1 MAKSGLGEPPKS
13 QPAPRNRAVRAL
25 SLPGRAKAELDRLLP
40 HPPAEVP
47 LPEVLARGKRARE
60 DFQVIFGNNL
70 RASRL
75 KCGLKQSEVAERTG
89 LTQQYLSLIEAGQQN
104 ITLKTMILLAEVV
117 DNDVADML
125 RKAVDLPPK
134 A

>member
-1 MAKSGLGEPPKS
+1 
-13 QPAPRNRAVRAL
+13 
-25 SLPGRAKAELDRLLP
+25 LPIGTKAELDRLLP
-40 HPPAEVP
+40 HPAADVP
-47 LPEVLARGKRARE
+47 LPEVLAKGERARE

-125 RKAVDLPPK
+125 RKAADLPPK

>member
-13 QPAPRNRAVRAL
+13 QPAQRNRAVRAL
-25 SLPGRAKAELDRLLP
+25 SLPKRAQAELDRLLP
-40 HPPAEVP
+40 HPPADVP
-47 LPEVLARGKRARE
+47 LPEVLAKGERARE

-125 RKAVDLPPK
+125 RKAADLPPK